1 MKFIDNTGHIFEM
14 KSYSEYPVGYEYE
27 TTPYIFWLNSEY
39 SNKLSV
45 RNYYVLP
52 IRTLFFYNKRILK
65 FEIADIQSNVYS
77 FANITSEN
85 TEINE
90 SELKKSISLDDINFL
105 NNVQAVGSTKKFNI
119 GTFYVFGNAQQEGT
133 WLTTMCIHVVYDEGN
148 GWTSEEWCPIT
159 VGGTYVDEIEELVIN
174 ARNMGVKLPKD
185 IIKAVYYGQA
195 DSDEIDE
202 NLYNIKLKEYL
213 INHMT
218 IKGQCGNY
226 NSVLASLE
234 WFGWGKNIEISKL
247 LLTDNQFAEQFIHDY
262 FDINNDILDSF
273 KKFQNTTYIA
283 LTVYTNQETT
293 NIEPVNDSNSLWGE
307 GKPILENLFEKQV
320 EVEKNGLHLLRNYYA
335 YTFNEMLYKL
345 SCLGYMLK
353 KYFLPLHLS
362 IHSATV
368 QERVFANDIKMLN
381 NTSLYLTEKPILIG
395 DNINSSIITE
405 VTFETTSKYI
415 LNNQTLIVDD
425 NYNIF
430 NHYTKDFTSQSSDNF
445 ILIDDKLCV
454 EIPVYFNSYYKSTG
468 ESVNDQTYN
477 CVFILRRN
485 NILIHESHFTFTKTN
500 ELDYKSFVII
510 PKIFNEDI
518 NADFWENSEFT
529 LDILCNDVWYRKN
542 FILDVPE
549 FILQFNKL
557 KYQYDP
563 EYHKQILGYDS
574 NNIEFNAVMYEPNLV
589 TFNDVHFDKEM
600 QHLCNHIRFGSFSQ
614 SFNNDFN
621 VTTDLKLLDYYISI
635 TQQTVNIVDNNS
647 YLNRVYIYNITNK
660 YGEPVIYNGTPRF
673 SGEKENYVFT
683 EEVLNIYKNFFSN
696 NGDQKLPVYLED
708 NSTFEYDFY
717 LMHDDN
723 TYYGVFISKETIDKL
738 DHQENAKSLLQIE
751 SDNNEKYFL
760 KKYKYD
766 DLFLINRMKLVEN
779 TGINHFNNDDI
790 IIASIQN
797 NENLAFNMSLG
808 SKWEFK
814 HISIN
819 GEDIMPVTSKTNIA
833 IMSIDKEH
841 IKYNKGYYNVSV
853 NYSIDDYYSHN
864 KTLFGKILIK

>member
-14 KSYSEYPVGYEYE
+14 KSYSEYPVGCEYE
-27 TTPYIFWLNSEY
+27 TTPYIFWLNNEY

-52 IRTLFFYNKRILK
+52 IRTVFFYKKRILK
-65 FEIADIQSNVYS
+65 FEITDIQSNIYS

-85 TEINE
+85 PEINE
-90 SELKKSISLDDINFL
+90 SELKKSISLEDINFL

-133 WLTTMCIHVVYDEGN
+133 WLTTMCIHIVYDEGN

-273 KKFQNTTYIA
+273 KRFQNTTYIA
-283 LTVYTNQETT
+283 LTVYANQETE
-293 NIEPVNDSNSLWGE
+293 NIERVDDNNSLWGE
-307 GKPILENLFEKQV
+307 GKPILENLFNKKV
-320 EVEKNGLHLLRNYYA
+320 EVEKNGISLLRQYYD
-335 YTFNEMLYKL
+335 YNFNEMLYKL
-345 SCLGYMLK
+345 SCLSYMLK
-353 KYFLPLHLS
+353 TYFLPLHLS

-381 NTSLYLTEKPILIG
+381 CSSLSLTEKPILLG

-405 VTFETTSKYI
+405 VTFENTNRYI

-430 NHYTKDFTSQSSDNF
+430 NHYTEDFTSQSSDNF

-454 EIPVYFNSYYKSTG
+454 EIPIYFKSYYKTTK
-468 ESVNDQTYN
+468 ELVNDQIYN
-477 CVFILRRN
+477 CVLILRRN
-485 NILIHESHFTFTKTN
+485 NVTIHESHFSFTKTN
-500 ELDYKSFVII
+500 EIDYKSFVVI
-510 PKIFNEDI
+510 PKVFNENI

-529 LDILCNDVWYRKN
+529 LDILCNGLWYRKN
-542 FILDVPE
+542 FVLDVPE
-549 FILQFNKL
+549 FILKFNKL
-557 KYQYDP
+557 QYKYDA

-574 NNIEFNAVMYEPNLV
+574 SNIEFNAVMYEPNLV
-589 TFNDVHFDKEM
+589 TINDVHFDKEM
-600 QHLCNHIRFGSFSQ
+600 QHLCKHIGRGAFNQSFS
-614 SFNNDFN
+614 NDFN
-621 VTTDLKLLDYYISI
+621 KSANLKLLDYYISL
-635 TQQTVNIVDNNS
+635 TQQTINIIDNER
-647 YLNRVYIYNITNK
+647 YLNRIYIYNITNE
-660 YGEPVIYNGTPRF
+660 YGESIEYTGTERF
-673 SGEKENYVFT
+673 GDEKDNYTFT
-683 EEVLNIYKNFFSN
+683 NNVLNMYKAFFSN
-696 NGDQKLPVYLED
+696 NGDQNLSVYIED
-708 NSTFEYDFY
+708 NSTFKYDFY

-723 TYYGVFISKETIDKL
+723 TYYGVFISRDTIDKL
-738 DHQENAKSLLQIE
+738 DHQENAKSLLQNVSE
-751 SDNNEKYFL
+751 TGEKYFL
-760 KKYKYD
+760 RKYKYD
-766 DLFLINRMKLVEN
+766 DLFLINRMQLVEN
-779 TGINHFNNDDI
+779 NGINHFNNDDI
-790 IIASIQN
+790 VVSSIQN
-797 NENLAFNMSLG
+797 NENLAFNMALG

-814 HISIN
+814 HISL
-819 GEDIMPVTSKTNIA
+819 GAEDMNPVDSKTNIA

-841 IKYNKGYYNVSV
+841 IKYVSGYYNVTV
-853 NYSIDDYYSHN
+853 NYSVDDYYSHN

>member
-52 IRTLFFYNKRILK
+52 IRTLFFYKKNILT
-65 FEIADIQSNVYS
+65 FEITDIQSSVYS

-85 TEINE
+85 PEINE
-90 SELKKSISLDDINFL
+90 SELKKSISLEDINFL

-185 IIKAVYYGQA
+185 ITKAVYFGQA

-273 KKFQNTTYIA
+273 KRFQNTTYIA
-283 LTVYTNQETT
+283 LTVYANKETNS
-293 NIEPVNDSNSLWGE
+293 IEPVNDDDSLWGE

-320 EVEKNGLHLLRNYYA
+320 EVEKNGITFLKHYYD
-335 YTFNEMLYKL
+335 YNFTEMLYKL
-345 SCLGYMLK
+345 SCLSYMLK
-353 KYFLPLHLS
+353 TYFLPLHLS
-362 IHSATV
+362 IHSSTV

-381 NTSLYLTEKPILIG
+381 SASLSLTEKPILIG
-395 DNINSSIITE
+395 DNMNSGIRTD
-405 VTFETTSKYI
+405 VTFAQTSKYI

-430 NHYTKDFTSQSSDNF
+430 NHYTEDFTSQSSDNF

-454 EIPVYFNSYYKSTG
+454 EVPIYFNSYYKSTG
-468 ESVNDQTYN
+468 ELVNDQTYN
-477 CVFILRRN
+477 CVLILRRN
-485 NILIHESHFTFTKTN
+485 NVTIHEAHFTFTKTT
-500 ELDYKSFVII
+500 ELDYKSFVVI
-510 PKIFNEDI
+510 PKVFNENI

-529 LDILCNDVWYRKN
+529 LDILCNDIWYRKN

-557 KYQYDP
+557 QYNYDE

-589 TFNDVHFDKEM
+589 TINDVHFDKEM
-600 QHLCNHIRFGSFSQ
+600 QHLCRHIGGGAFNRSFS
-614 SFNNDFN
+614 NDFN
-621 VTTDLKLLDYYISI
+621 TTANLKLLDYYISL
-635 TQQTVNIVDNNS
+635 TQQTVNIIDNDK
-647 YLNRVYIYNITNK
+647 YLNRIYIYNIADEH
-660 YGEPVIYNGTPRF
+660 GEAIRYNGTSRF
-673 SGEKENYVFT
+673 GSEKDNYQFT
-683 EEVLNIYKNFFSN
+683 AEVLNMYKAFFSN
-696 NGDQKLPVYLED
+696 NGDQNLSVFIED

-723 TYYGVFISKETIDKL
+723 TYYGVFISRQTIDKL
-738 DHQENAKSLLQIE
+738 DHQENAKSLLQNVSE
-751 SDNNEKYFL
+751 TGQKYFL
-760 KKYKYD
+760 RKYKYD
-766 DLFLINRMKLVEN
+766 DLFLINRMQLVEN
-779 TGINHFNNDDI
+779 NGINHFIVDDI
-790 IIASIQN
+790 VVSSIQN
-797 NENLAFNMSLG
+797 NENLAFNMALG
-808 SKWEFK
+808 SKWEFN
-814 HISIN
+814 HISL
-819 GEDIMPVTSKTNIA
+819 GAEDMEPVTSKTNVA

-841 IKYNKGYYNVSV
+841 IKYVKGYYNVTV
-853 NYSIDDYYSHN
+853 NYSVDDYYSHN